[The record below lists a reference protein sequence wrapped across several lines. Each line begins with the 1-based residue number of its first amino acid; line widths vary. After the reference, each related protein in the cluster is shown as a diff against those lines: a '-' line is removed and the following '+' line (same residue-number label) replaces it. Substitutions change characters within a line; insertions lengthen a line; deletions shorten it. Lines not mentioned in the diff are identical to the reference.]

1 MTLQPDSNKQLFQQ
15 RLNYLSLPIIIV
27 FIAMGARLWQLQVVR
42 GSELALRAEQNR
54 LRTIQVVAP
63 RGTIADRNN
72 HTLVENRPS
81 FNILLYRESMKDFT
95 ATSEFIIEKLRVKPD
110 DLVAR
115 MRRNKASGLYRPIV
129 IKEDVGIDDISIVE
143 AHKRDHPE
151 IQLGP
156 EPRRLYRYGK
166 TAAHVLGYVGEVS
179 EDELTGDVFPGVR
192 IGDLVGKSGLEK
204 IYNKCLTGQDGKR
217 QVLVD
222 SLGREMGLLEAQ
234 SQDSVVGGEV
244 QVTLD
249 LDLQTVAENL
259 LEDKVGVVAAMDPR
273 NGEILAMVSFPAFD
287 PNSFSTR
294 ISEDDW
300 NLLINHP
307 DRPLQNRAIQNSYS
321 PGSIFKLIMAEAA
334 LEEGLVQDGTRVY
347 CSGAAVFYN
356 RLFHCASHG
365 GHGFL
370 DLEGAITHS
379 CNIFFYE
386 MGRKMGIS
394 RIAQHARS
402 LGLGERTGIDLPG
415 ERAGVMPSP
424 EWKLQARGSK
434 WYGGETISVAIG
446 QGAVSTTPLQ
456 ILRAASA
463 IAMDGRITTP
473 HILLRAE
480 KPPDNPAS
488 WLVRQLPVEHESLQ
502 RIREGMWGSVNNY
515 GTGHNAAIP
524 GLDICGKTGTVQVI
538 SNEGKKEAKRTDED
552 LEDHSWFV
560 GFANKDNPEIA
571 VVVFIEHGGKGGV
584 AAAPIAREIFRAY
597 FSKKPRP
604 DMLTEAKAPKD
615 GGWR

>member
-1 MTLQPDSNKQLFQQ
+1 MTLQPEANKQLFQQ
-15 RLNYLSLPIIIV
+15 RLNLLSLPILLV

-54 LRTIQVVAP
+54 IRTIQVVAP
-63 RGTIADRNN
+63 RGTISDRNN
-72 HTLVENRPS
+72 NAMVENRLS
-81 FNILLYRESMKDFT
+81 YNILLYRESMKDFA
-95 ATSEFIIEKLRVKPD
+95 ATSEFIIENLRVKPD

-115 MRRNKASGLYRPIV
+115 LRRHKTSGVYRPIV
-129 IKEDVGIDDISIVE
+129 IKVDVGIDDISIVE
-143 AHKRDHPE
+143 AHRRDHPE

-179 EDELTGDVFPGVR
+179 EDELGSETFPGVR
-192 IGDLVGKSGLEK
+192 TGDLVGKSGLERV
-204 IYNKCLTGQDGKR
+204 YNRCLTGQDGKR

-222 SLGREMGLLEAQ
+222 SLGREMGLLEGQ
-234 SQDSVVGGEV
+234 QDSVVGGEV

-249 LDLQTVAENL
+249 LELQTVAENL
-259 LEDKVGVVAAMDPR
+259 LQDKVGVVAAMDPR
-273 NGEILAMVSFPAFD
+273 NGEMLVMASLPSFD

-294 ISEDDW
+294 ISEEDW
-300 NLLINHP
+300 NLLINDP

-334 LEEGLVQDGTRVY
+334 LEEGVVQDGTRVF

-356 RLFHCASHG
+356 RLFHCASRG

-370 DLEGAITHS
+370 DLEGAITRS

-394 RIAQHARS
+394 RIAQHAHA

-434 WYGGETISVAIG
+434 WYAGETISVAIG

-456 ILRAASA
+456 MLRAASA
-463 IAMDGRITTP
+463 IAMDGKLTTP
-473 HILLRAE
+473 HVLLRAE
-480 KPPDNPAS
+480 KPLDHPPS
-488 WLVRQLPVEHESLQ
+488 WEMRQLPVDHQSLQ

-515 GTGHNAAIP
+515 GTGHNAAVP

-538 SNEGKKEAKRTDED
+538 SNEGKKELKKTDED

-571 VVVFIEHGGKGGV
+571 VVVFIEHGGKGGI

-597 FSKKPRP
+597 FARRPRP
-604 DMLTEAKAPKD
+604 EMLTQSKAFGD
-615 GGWR
+615 RGWR